1 MGAPS
6 LDLEELAGVYL
17 ADAEVPIGPT
27 LKAVLERVRERTQR
41 GISDLEARLA
51 RLDAFEAEHEAELS
65 GRSRFREGD
74 PRHRSDRS

>member
-51 RLDAFEAEHEAELS
+51 RLDAFEAEHEAELCR
-65 GRSRFREGD
+65 GSRFREGD